1 MTSEVALVGLVFK
14 HPEPGEM
21 VGDYR
26 ILKKLGSGGFGT
38 VFKAERAGLFF
49 AVKMLRSSELGARER
64 REISILLQLENP
76 CVARFRA
83 FDRWR
88 DPKLG
93 TPYIVTDFVPGLT
106 LEEHAEEENPPAR
119 QSARIILE
127 TVLTLGE
134 VHLQGVFH
142 RDLKPEN
149 IIIPGKNERP
159 ILIDFGVGSYA
170 GARVITPYGQLR
182 GTYEYRS
189 PEAYL
194 FNRANTE
201 LAHYEFSAADEL
213 WALGVIFYW
222 LLTHVLPFGDRN
234 DWEGGGLVERII
246 HQRPLAPQ
254 VLNPR
259 VPRALSDICMKML
272 EKKPEDRYP
281 SVAEL
286 CTALRSAL
294 AEAEAAATW
303 DLPLFD

>member
-1 MTSEVALVGLVFK
+1 
-14 HPEPGEM
+14 M

-26 ILKKLGSGGFGT
+26 ILEKIGSGGFGT

-49 AVKMLRSSELGARER
+49 AVKMLRSSVLGARER
-64 REISILLQLENP
+64 REISTLLELEHP
-76 CVARFRA
+76 CVVRFRA

-106 LEEHAEEENPPAR
+106 LEEFADAENPSGR
-119 QSARIILE
+119 ESARLILG
-127 TVLTLGE
+127 TARTLGE

-149 IIIPGKNERP
+149 LIIPGKDERP
-159 ILIDFGVGSYA
+159 ILIDFGVGLYV
-170 GARVITPYGQLR
+170 GARVVTPYGQLR
-182 GTYEYRS
+182 GTFEYRS

-222 LLTHVLPFGDRN
+222 LLTDVLPFGDRN
-234 DWEGGGLVERII
+234 DWEGGGLAERII
-246 HQRPLAPQ
+246 HQRPVAPH

-272 EKKPEDRYP
+272 EKRPEDRYT
-281 SVAEL
+281 SVVEL
-286 CTALRSAL
+286 CTALEGAL
-294 AEAEAAATW
+294 AEAEADETW
-303 DLPLFD
+303 DLPLFDPDAPDTRMREEEPS